1 MTIWTSGSRTG
12 LGFLDGWEDHPDR
25 AALITDGH
33 IITYAQLAARVEAES
48 RLCDMARC
56 LVLIELKN
64 TVAAIV
70 SYLAALRSGHVVLAA
85 SDADTRSTLMAAY
98 DPDVVIG
105 ADDENRWRVDRR
117 RTATRHEL
125 HPDLALLLS
134 TSGSTGSPKL
144 VRLSYTNLD
153 SNARAIAQYLG
164 IDGTDRAMT
173 VLPLSYCYGLSVLH
187 SHLTQGAAVVVTELS
202 VVDPGFWDLARAAG
216 ATSFAGVPYTFELL
230 ESIGFADFELPSLRY
245 VTQAGGKMGAP
256 RVRRYAELGRRRGW
270 DLIVMYGQTEATAR
284 MAYLPPDRVLDAS
297 EAIGQPI
304 PGGEFTIDGDS
315 ELIYHGPNVMLGYAL
330 TVDDLALGRTID
342 CLRTGDLARRRADG
356 LYEITGR
363 RSRFLKLFGLRV
375 DLDQLEQNLLA
386 EGIPA
391 LCAGDDTR
399 LVVAT
404 TRDAPDPAPVI
415 STRVA
420 LPATAV
426 QTVVLGEFPR
436 NTNGKPDYAGVMRL
450 ANNRAESDAPAAE
463 QNDVREL
470 YRAVLGVDEVVDTD
484 TFVSLGGD
492 SLSFIETSRRL
503 DDLLGTLPAHWY
515 LLSVADL
522 ERHARGKRRDFFA
535 WMELGAVLRAVA
547 IVLVCA
553 NHVGLTY
560 LFGGAHVLLAV
571 AGYGFARFQL
581 NAGLTSGATSGR
593 VRPLIRSITRIAV
606 PSVVVIAIAYLITRQ
621 YDVWNILLVE
631 HFFAPEG
638 VVLGPDAWDPVW
650 NYWFIEVLVLA
661 LVACAALLSIPAVRR
676 IEQLWPFEFAVGI
689 VGVCLA
695 LRFQEFIGEGPMELY
710 RPVATLWLFAMGWAA
725 ARATRDR
732 ERVLLTVAAV
742 CGAMLPGFSDGD
754 NGRKLVIACGLL
766 LLIWVTRVPVPAGL
780 RRITAIVAGASL
792 LIYLTQPLTFFLLE
806 WGQSLFVDQP
816 ADQSAPQA
824 TGQSPSGLMHDLR
837 LVAAT
842 VIALV
847 VGVLAWKAYELVL
860 RQLPRLRRNQLHTR
874 EHDRVVP

>member
-1 MTIWTSGSRTG
+1 MTIRTSGSCTG
-12 LGFLDGWEDHPDR
+12 LGFLDGWDEHPDR
-25 AALITDGH
+25 PALITDLH
-33 IITYAQLAARVEAES
+33 TITYAELAARVSAES
-48 RLCDMARC
+48 QLCDMTRC

-64 TVAAIV
+64 TVEAIV
-70 SYLAALRSGHVVLAA
+70 SYLAALRAGHVVLVA
-85 SDADTRSTLMAAY
+85 SDAATRESLLAAY

-105 ADDENRWRVDRR
+105 SDGRDEWGVNRR
-117 RTATRHEL
+117 RVTTRHEL

-144 VRLSYTNLD
+144 VRLSYTNVD
-153 SNARAIAQYLG
+153 SNARSIAQYLE

-202 VVDPGFWDLARAAG
+202 VVDSRFWDLARVTG
-216 ATSFAGVPYTFELL
+216 TTSFAGVPYTFELL
-230 ESIGFADFELPSLRY
+230 ESVGFADLELPSLRY

-256 RVRRYAELGRRRGW
+256 RVRRFAELGRRRGW
-270 DLIVMYGQTEATAR
+270 DLVVMYGQTEATAR
-284 MAYLPPDRVLDAS
+284 MAYLPPDRVLDAP

-315 ELIYHGPNVMLGYAL
+315 ELIYHGPNIMLGYAM
-330 TVDDLALGRTID
+330 TAGDLALGRTID

-375 DLDQLEQNLLA
+375 DLDQLEQTLRA
-386 EGIPA
+386 DGVEA

-399 LVVAT
+399 LVVAVT
-404 TRDAPDPAPVI
+404 PGTPDPVPLVC
-415 STRVA
+415 TRA
-420 LPATAV
+420 GLPAIAV
-426 QTVVLGEFPR
+426 QTVVLGELPR
-436 NTNGKPDYAGVMRL
+436 NTNGKPDYAGVLRL
-450 ANNRAESDAPAAE
+450 AETCAESDAPAAE
-463 QNDVREL
+463 QSDVREL
-470 YRAVLGVDEVVDTD
+470 YREVLGVDEVVGTD

-492 SLSFIETSRRL
+492 SLSFVETSRRL

-515 LLSVADL
+515 LLSVTEL
-522 ERHARGKRRDFFA
+522 ERHARVGRRGFFA
-535 WMELGAVLRAVA
+535 WMELSTVLRAVA

-581 NAGLTSGATSGR
+581 NAGSTSGDTSGR
-593 VRPLIRSITRIAV
+593 VRPLIRSIVRIAV
-606 PSVVVIAIAYLITRQ
+606 PSVVVIAIAYVITRQ

-676 IEQLWPFEFAVGI
+676 IEQKWPFEFALGI
-689 VGVCLA
+689 VGVCLL
-695 LRFQEFIGEGPMELY
+695 LRIQEFIGEGPMELY
-710 RPVATLWLFAMGWAA
+710 RPVDTLWLFAIGWAA
-725 ARATRDR
+725 ARAVRDG
-732 ERVLLTVAAV
+732 ERALLTVAAV
-742 CGAMLPGFSDGD
+742 GGAMLPGFSDGD
-754 NGRKLVIACGLL
+754 SGRKLVIAGGLL

-780 RRITAIVAGASL
+780 RRITAILAGASL

-806 WGQSLFVDQP
+806 WGQSLLVDQP
-816 ADQSAPQA
+816 DAAVP
-824 TGQSPSGLMHDLR
+824 GPNPSGLMHDLR